1 MPSRVFPRLDEW
13 AEQLLDRLRPPL
25 WLESEIKQRVL
36 LFLNHVL
43 MQEATAQDRLRR
55 QQGRQV
61 QWRWRDLD
69 VRVTIT
75 PAGLLERGDATAT
88 PDLVLILSE
97 TSPVAVARTVLQGQ
111 RPALRI
117 EGDVQL
123 AADINWLVDHVR
135 WDPEEDLAR
144 LIGDVPAHRLAS
156 AARLTAQALR
166 DFVLRRARASSSPS
180 PSPDGAS

>member
-13 AEQLLDRLRPPL
+13 AEQLLDRMRPPV

-43 MQEATAQDRLRR
+43 MQESSALDRLRR

-69 VRVTIT
+69 LRVTIT
-75 PAGLLERGDATAT
+75 PAGLLERGDSTAT
-88 PDLVLILSE
+88 PDLVLILNE
-97 TSPVAVARTVLQGQ
+97 TSPVEIARTVLQGQ

-156 AARLTAQALR
+156 AGRRTAEALR
-166 DFVLRRARASSSPS
+166 DFVLRRARASTAPNGM
-180 PSPDGAS
+180 P

>member
-1 MPSRVFPRLDEW
+1 MTSRVFPRLDEW
-13 AEQLLDRLRPPL
+13 AEQLLDRFRPPL
-25 WLESEIKQRVL
+25 WLESEMKQRVL

-43 MQEATAQDRLRR
+43 MQEPPALERLRR

-69 VRVTIT
+69 LRVNIT
-75 PAGLLERGDATAT
+75 PAGLLERGDEVAT
-88 PDLVLILSE
+88 PDLVLILNE
-97 TSPVAVARTVLQGQ
+97 TSPLEVARTVLQGQ

-144 LIGDVPAHRLAS
+144 WVGDVPAHRIAS
-156 AARLTAQALR
+156 AARRTAQALR
-166 DFVLRRARASSSPS
+166 DFVFQRARASSA
-180 PSPDGAS
+180 PDGTP

>member
-13 AEQLLDRLRPPL
+13 AEQLLDRLRPPV

-36 LFLNHVL
+36 LLLNHVL
-43 MQEATAQDRLRR
+43 MQESSALERLRR

-69 VRVTIT
+69 LRVTIT

-88 PDLVLILSE
+88 PDLVLILNE

-111 RPALRI
+111 RSALRI

-144 LIGDVPAHRLAS
+144 LVGDVPAHRLAS
-156 AARLTAQALR
+156 AGRLTAEALR
-166 DFVLRRARASSSPS
+166 DFVLRRARTSSSP
-180 PSPDGAS
+180 DGTT

>member
-13 AEQLLDRLRPPL
+13 AEQLLDRFRPPL
-25 WLESEIKQRVL
+25 WLESEMKQRVL

-43 MQEATAQDRLRR
+43 MQEPPAQDRLRR

-69 VRVTIT
+69 LRIAIT
-75 PAGLLERGDATAT
+75 PAGLLERGSDSAT
-88 PDLVLILSE
+88 PDLVLILNE
-97 TSPVAVARTVLQGQ
+97 ASPLQVARTVLQGQ

-144 LIGDVPAHRLAS
+144 LIGDVPAHRIAS
-156 AARLTAQALR
+156 AGRRTAQALR
-166 DFVLRRARASSSPS
+166 DFVVQRSRGSSSP
-180 PSPDGAS
+180 DGTP

>member
-13 AEQLLDRLRPPL
+13 AEQLLDRMRPPV

-43 MQEATAQDRLRR
+43 LQESSALDRLRR

-69 VRVTIT
+69 LRVTIT
-75 PAGLLERGDATAT
+75 PAGLLERGDSTAT
-88 PDLVLILSE
+88 PDLVLILNE
-97 TSPVAVARTVLQGQ
+97 TSPVEIARTVLQGQ

-156 AARLTAQALR
+156 AGRRTAEALR
-166 DFVLRRARASSSPS
+166 DFVLRRARASTAPNGM
-180 PSPDGAS
+180 P

>member
-13 AEQLLDRLRPPL
+13 AEQLLDRMRPPL

-43 MQEATAQDRLRR
+43 MQESSALDRLRR

-69 VRVTIT
+69 LRVTIT
-75 PAGLLERGDATAT
+75 PAGLLERGDSTAT
-88 PDLVLILSE
+88 PDLVLILNE
-97 TSPVAVARTVLQGQ
+97 TSPVEVARTVLQGQ

-135 WDPEEDLAR
+135 WDPEEELAR

-156 AARLTAQALR
+156 AGRRTAEALR
-166 DFVLRRARASSSPS
+166 DFVLRRTRASTAPNGM
-180 PSPDGAS
+180 P

>member
-13 AEQLLDRLRPPL
+13 AEQLLHRMRPPV

-43 MQEATAQDRLRR
+43 LQESSALDRLRR

-69 VRVTIT
+69 LRVTIT
-75 PAGLLERGDATAT
+75 PAGLLERGDSTAT
-88 PDLVLILSE
+88 PDLVLILNE
-97 TSPVAVARTVLQGQ
+97 TSPVEIARTVLQGQ

-156 AARLTAQALR
+156 AGRRTAEALR
-166 DFVLRRARASSSPS
+166 DFVLRRARASTAPNGM
-180 PSPDGAS
+180 P

>member
-1 MPSRVFPRLDEW
+1 MTSRVFPRLDEW
-13 AEQLLDRLRPPL
+13 AEQLLDRFRPPL
-25 WLESEIKQRVL
+25 WLESEMKQRVL

-43 MQEATAQDRLRR
+43 IQEPPALERLRR

-69 VRVTIT
+69 LRVNIT
-75 PAGLLERGDATAT
+75 PAGLLERGDEVAT
-88 PDLVLILSE
+88 PDLVLILNE
-97 TSPVAVARTVLQGQ
+97 TSPLEVARTVLQGQ

-144 LIGDVPAHRLAS
+144 WVGDVPAHRIAS
-156 AARLTAQALR
+156 AARRTAQALR
-166 DFVLRRARASSSPS
+166 DFVFQRARASSA
-180 PSPDGAS
+180 PDGTP

>member
-13 AEQLLDRLRPPL
+13 AEQLLDRMRPPV

-43 MQEATAQDRLRR
+43 MQESSALDRLRR

-69 VRVTIT
+69 LRVTIT
-75 PAGLLERGDATAT
+75 PAGLLERGDSTAT
-88 PDLVLILSE
+88 PDLVLILNE
-97 TSPVAVARTVLQGQ
+97 TSPVEVARTVLQGQ

-156 AARLTAQALR
+156 AGRRTAEALR
-166 DFVLRRARASSSPS
+166 DFVLRRARASTAPNGM
-180 PSPDGAS
+180 P

>member
-13 AEQLLDRLRPPL
+13 AEQLLDRMRPPL

-43 MQEATAQDRLRR
+43 MQESSALDRLRR

-69 VRVTIT
+69 LRVTIT

-88 PDLVLILSE
+88 PDLVLILNE
-97 TSPVAVARTVLQGQ
+97 TSPVEVARTVLQGQ

-156 AARLTAQALR
+156 AGRLTAEALR
-166 DFVLRRARASSSPS
+166 DFVLRRARASTAPNGM
-180 PSPDGAS
+180 P

>member
-13 AEQLLDRLRPPL
+13 AEQLLDRFRPPL
-25 WLESEIKQRVL
+25 WLESEMKQRVL
-36 LFLNHVL
+36 LFLNHLL
-43 MQEATAQDRLRR
+43 MQEPPAQDRLRR

-69 VRVTIT
+69 LRIAIT
-75 PAGLLERGDATAT
+75 PAGLLERGSDSAT
-88 PDLVLILSE
+88 PDLVLILNE
-97 TSPVAVARTVLQGQ
+97 TSPLEVARTVLQGQ

-144 LIGDVPAHRLAS
+144 LIGDVPAHRIAS
-156 AARLTAQALR
+156 AGRRTAQALR
-166 DFVLRRARASSSPS
+166 DFVAQRSRAPS
-180 PSPDGAS
+180 SPDGTP

>member
-13 AEQLLDRLRPPL
+13 AEQVFDRLRPPP
-25 WLESEIKQRVL
+25 WLESEMKQRVL

-43 MQEATAQDRLRR
+43 MQESTAQERLQR
-55 QQGRQV
+55 QRGRQV

-69 VRVTIT
+69 LRVNIT
-75 PAGLLERGDATAT
+75 PAGLLERGDETST
-88 PDLVLILSE
+88 PDLVLILNE
-97 TSPVAVARTVLQGQ
+97 TSPLEVARSVLQGQ
-111 RPALRI
+111 RPSLRI

-156 AARLTAQALR
+156 AGRRTAQALR
-166 DFVLRRARASSSPS
+166 DVVLRTPRATS
-180 PSPDGAS
+180 SPDGTP

>member
-13 AEQLLDRLRPPL
+13 AEHVFDRLRPPP
-25 WLESEIKQRVL
+25 WLESEMKQRVL

-43 MQEATAQDRLRR
+43 MQESAAQERLQR
-55 QQGRQV
+55 QRGRQV

-69 VRVTIT
+69 LRVGIT
-75 PAGLLERGDATAT
+75 PAGLLERGDETAT
-88 PDLVLILSE
+88 PDLVLILNES
-97 TSPVAVARTVLQGQ
+97 SPIEVARTVLQGQ

-156 AARLTAQALR
+156 AGRRTAQALR
-166 DFVLRRARASSSPS
+166 DGVLRRTRSATP
-180 PSPDGAS
+180 PDGTS

>member
-13 AEQLLDRLRPPL
+13 AEQLLDRMRPPV
-25 WLESEIKQRVL
+25 WLESEIKQRLL

-43 MQEATAQDRLRR
+43 LQESSALDRLRR

-69 VRVTIT
+69 LRVTIT
-75 PAGLLERGDATAT
+75 PAGLLERGDSTAT
-88 PDLVLILSE
+88 PDLVLILNE
-97 TSPVAVARTVLQGQ
+97 TSPVEIARTVLQGQ

-156 AARLTAQALR
+156 AGRRTAEALR
-166 DFVLRRARASSSPS
+166 DFVLRRARASTAPNGM
-180 PSPDGAS
+180 P

>member
-13 AEQLLDRLRPPL
+13 AEQLLDRFRPPL
-25 WLESEIKQRVL
+25 WLESEMKQRVL

-43 MQEATAQDRLRR
+43 MQEPPAQDRLRR

-61 QWRWRDLD
+61 QWRWRDLEL
-69 VRVTIT
+69 RVTIT
-75 PAGLLERGDATAT
+75 PAGLLERGSDSAT
-88 PDLVLILSE
+88 PDLVLILNE
-97 TSPVAVARTVLQGQ
+97 TSPLEVARTVLQGQ

-144 LIGDVPAHRLAS
+144 LIGDVPAHRIAS
-156 AARLTAQALR
+156 AGRRTAQALR
-166 DFVLRRARASSSPS
+166 DFVAQRSRAPS
-180 PSPDGAS
+180 SPDGTP

>member
-13 AEQLLDRLRPPL
+13 AEQLLDRMRPPV

-43 MQEATAQDRLRR
+43 LQESSALDRLRR

-69 VRVTIT
+69 LRVTIT
-75 PAGLLERGDATAT
+75 PAGLLERGDSTAT
-88 PDLVLILSE
+88 PDLVLILNE
-97 TSPVAVARTVLQGQ
+97 TSPLEVARTVLQGQ

-144 LIGDVPAHRLAS
+144 LIGDVPAHRIAS
-156 AARLTAQALR
+156 AGRRTAQALR
-166 DFVLRRARASSSPS
+166 DFVAQRSRAPS
-180 PSPDGAS
+180 SPDGTP

>member
-13 AEQLLDRLRPPL
+13 AEQLLDRMRPPL
-25 WLESEIKQRVL
+25 WLESEIKQRLL

-43 MQEATAQDRLRR
+43 MQESSALDRLRR

-69 VRVTIT
+69 LRVTIT

-88 PDLVLILSE
+88 PDLVLILNE
-97 TSPVAVARTVLQGQ
+97 TSPVEIARTVLQGQ

-144 LIGDVPAHRLAS
+144 LIGDAPAHTLAQ
-156 AARLTAQALR
+156 AARKAMEALR
-166 DFVLRRARASSSPS
+166 SFVAQRAPGTSV
-180 PSPDGAS
+180 GAAA

>member
-1 MPSRVFPRLDEW
+1 M
-13 AEQLLDRLRPPL
+13 
-25 WLESEIKQRVL
+25 KQRVL

-43 MQEATAQDRLRR
+43 MQESTAQERLQR
-55 QQGRQV
+55 QRGRQV

-69 VRVTIT
+69 LRVNIT
-75 PAGLLERGDATAT
+75 PAGLLERGDETST
-88 PDLVLILSE
+88 PDLVLILNE
-97 TSPVAVARTVLQGQ
+97 TSPLEVVRTVLQGQ
-111 RPALRI
+111 RPSLRI

-156 AARLTAQALR
+156 AGRRTAEALR
-166 DFVLRRARASSSPS
+166 DFVLRTPRAT
-180 PSPDGAS
+180 PSPDGSP

>member
-1 MPSRVFPRLDEW
+1 MPSRVFPPLDDW
-13 AEQLLDRLRPPL
+13 AEQLLERFRPPL
-25 WLESEIKQRVL
+25 WLESEMKQRVL

-43 MQEATAQDRLRR
+43 MQEPPAQDRLRR

-61 QWRWRDLD
+61 LWRWRDLEL
-69 VRVTIT
+69 RVNIS
-75 PAGLLERGDATAT
+75 PAGLLERGDETAT
-88 PDLVLILSE
+88 PDLVLILNE
-97 TSPVAVARTVLQGQ
+97 TSPLQVARTVLQGQ

-144 LIGDVPAHRLAS
+144 LIGDVPAHRIAS
-156 AARLTAQALR
+156 AGRRTAEALR
-166 DFVLRRARASSSPS
+166 DFVFKSVRTSSA
-180 PSPDGAS
+180 PDGTP

>member
-13 AEQLLDRLRPPL
+13 AEQLLDRMRPPV

-43 MQEATAQDRLRR
+43 LQESSALDRLRR

-69 VRVTIT
+69 LRVTIT
-75 PAGLLERGDATAT
+75 PAGLLERGDSTAT
-88 PDLVLILSE
+88 PDLVLILNE
-97 TSPVAVARTVLQGQ
+97 TSPVEIARTVLQGQ

-144 LIGDVPAHRLAS
+144 LIGD
-156 AARLTAQALR
+156 
-166 DFVLRRARASSSPS
+166 
-180 PSPDGAS
+180 

>member
-13 AEQLLDRLRPPL
+13 AEQLLDRMRPPV

-43 MQEATAQDRLRR
+43 MQESSALDRLRR

-69 VRVTIT
+69 LRVTIT
-75 PAGLLERGDATAT
+75 PAGLLERGDSTAT
-88 PDLVLILSE
+88 PDLVLILNE
-97 TSPVAVARTVLQGQ
+97 TSPVEIARTVLQGQ

-156 AARLTAQALR
+156 AGRRTAEALR
-166 DFVLRRARASSSPS
+166 DFVLRRTRASTAPNGM
-180 PSPDGAS
+180 P

>member
-1 MPSRVFPRLDEW
+1 MPSRVFPRLDDL
-13 AEQLLDRLRPPL
+13 AEQLLDRFRPPL
-25 WLESEIKQRVL
+25 WLESEMKQRVL

-43 MQEATAQDRLRR
+43 MQEPPAQDRLRR

-61 QWRWRDLD
+61 QWRWRDLEM
-69 VRVTIT
+69 RVNIS
-75 PAGLLERGDATAT
+75 PAGLLERGDERAS
-88 PDLVLILSE
+88 PDLVLILNE
-97 TSPVAVARTVLQGQ
+97 TSPLEVARSVLQGQ

-144 LIGDVPAHRLAS
+144 LIGDVPAHRIA
-156 AARLTAQALR
+156 TAGRRTAEALR
-166 DFVLRRARASSSPS
+166 DFVVQRARSSSA
-180 PSPDGAS
+180 PDGTP

>member
-13 AEQLLDRLRPPL
+13 AEQLLDRFRPPL
-25 WLESEIKQRVL
+25 WLESEMKQRVL

-43 MQEATAQDRLRR
+43 IQEPPALERLRR

-69 VRVTIT
+69 LRVNIT
-75 PAGLLERGDATAT
+75 PAGLLERGDEVAT
-88 PDLVLILSE
+88 PDLVLILNE
-97 TSPVAVARTVLQGQ
+97 TSPLEVARTVLQGQ

-144 LIGDVPAHRLAS
+144 WVGDVPAHRIAS
-156 AARLTAQALR
+156 AARRTAQALR
-166 DFVLRRARASSSPS
+166 DFVSQRARASSA
-180 PSPDGAS
+180 PDGTP

>member
-13 AEQLLDRLRPPL
+13 AEQLLDRMRPPV

-43 MQEATAQDRLRR
+43 LQESSALDRLRR

-69 VRVTIT
+69 LRVTIT

-88 PDLVLILSE
+88 PDLVLILNE
-97 TSPVAVARTVLQGQ
+97 TSPVEVARTVLQGQ

-144 LIGDVPAHRLAS
+144 LIGDVPAHRIA
-156 AARLTAQALR
+156 TAGRRTAEALR
-166 DFVLRRARASSSPS
+166 DFVVQRARSSSA
-180 PSPDGAS
+180 PDGTS